1 VPPSLAN
8 EAKYEWIQEPPQ
20 LLNRLIALFTV
31 VRGIEI
37 LGTSQV
43 KNSANF
49 AFWGFCEV
57 RLQDV
62 EYRSLEIVR
71 PFEYLSALSDA

>member
-1 VPPSLAN
+1 MYTRTTSLPKLYTRN
-8 EAKYEWIQEPPQ
+8 IIPDDMGIP
-20 LLNRLIALFTV
+20 LLEHLAISGWGYTDFHA
-31 VRGIEI
+31 
-37 LGTSQV
+37 SM
-43 KNSANF
+43 NF
-49 AFWGFCEV
+49 AFWDFCEV

>member
-1 VPPSLAN
+1 V
-8 EAKYEWIQEPPQ
+8 
-20 LLNRLIALFTV
+20 LFTR
-31 VRGIEI
+31 VRGIGI
-37 LGTSQV
+37 LRTSHSE
-43 KNSANF
+43 NSANF

-62 EYRSLEIVR
+62 ENRSLEIVR

>member
-1 VPPSLAN
+1 MGWGYADLHAGVN
-8 EAKYEWIQEPPQ
+8 F
-20 LLNRLIALFTV
+20 RF
-31 VRGIEI
+31 IE
-37 LGTSQV
+37 
-43 KNSANF
+43 
-49 AFWGFCEV
+49 FCEV